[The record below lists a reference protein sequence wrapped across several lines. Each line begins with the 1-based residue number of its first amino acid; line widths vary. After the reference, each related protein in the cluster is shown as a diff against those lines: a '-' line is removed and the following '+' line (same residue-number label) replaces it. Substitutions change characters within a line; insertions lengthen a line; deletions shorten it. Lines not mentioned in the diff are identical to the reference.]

1 MSTPTMTYQGNAL
14 QAIASALIPANA
26 AQIIEMNARSGK
38 RPSPAPRPVA
48 MHGLEVMDRG
58 SCCYAVGNLSIVC
71 IDGVMEHT
79 ENPFSWLFG
88 GTSTATLTQAIRDAA
103 DDPLTKAIL
112 FRVNSPGGDV
122 AGMSDLAAAVAYAK
136 AKKPV
141 HAISES
147 VCGSA
152 AFWAVCGSAE
162 IVLTPT
168 SLLGSVGVFVGPI
181 IDQSKALAA
190 EGIEV
195 FNAKTGENKGAGM
208 LGVPLSD
215 GIKGEYQRIADTL
228 GAEFFNAVAAGR
240 NKSTDEIKG
249 LQGRVFAGADAVSA
263 GLADRVVPSVEA
275 YIAELQNKFASGR
288 AAAPGARASA
298 SSPKA
303 AAQGVSAMAT
313 DWSNVTDDDL
323 KTMPASMVEK
333 IKGMYPEKQPDQEP
347 AASSAQLKTA
357 GIPDALRL
365 KALEEGMTLTQA
377 LAAKSAAI
385 EAENEKLKAS
395 VADLTEKVNAKTKAT
410 ASVTAAAGN
419 LGGVAPIATATATDS
434 GLTEYEQLIRAEM
447 ATNGSNRFRAIH
459 TVNMKRPDLYRAW
472 HAEQVAASKK

>member
-1 MSTPTMTYQGNAL
+1 MNDHPTTFQGNAL
-14 QAIASALIPANA
+14 QAIASAMIPPNA
-26 AQIIEMNARSGK
+26 AQTIELNARSGK
-38 RPSPAPRPVA
+38 RPAPAPRPTSL
-48 MHGLEVMDRG
+48 HGFSVEDRG
-58 SCCYAVGNLSIVC
+58 AGSYAVGNLSIVC
-71 IDGVMEHT
+71 IDCDMEHT

-88 GTSTATLTQAIRDAA
+88 GTSTAALTQAIRDAA

-136 AKKPV
+136 GKKPV
-141 HAISES
+141 YAIAES

-152 AFWAVCGSAE
+152 AFWAVCGSSE

-208 LGVPLSD
+208 LGVPLTD
-215 GIKGEYQRIADTL
+215 GIRGEYQRIADSI
-228 GAEFFNAVAAGR
+228 GAEFFNAVATGR

-249 LQGRVFAGADAVSA
+249 LQGRIFAGADAVSA
-263 GLADRVVPSVEA
+263 GLADRVVPSVES

-323 KTMPASMVEK
+323 KAMPASMVEK
-333 IKGMYPEKQPDQEP
+333 IKGMNPDKQPDQEP
-347 AASSAQLKTA
+347 AASSAQLKSA
-357 GIPDALRL
+357 GIPDAIRL

-377 LAAKSAAI
+377 LAAKSAAM
-385 EAENEKLKAS
+385 EAENEKLAAS
-395 VADLTEKVNAKTKAT
+395 VKDLTEKLNAKNKAA
-410 ASVTAAAGN
+410 ASVAAAAGA
-419 LGGVAPIATATATDS
+419 LGGVPAIPTTAATDS

-459 TVNMKRPDLYRAW
+459 AVNMKRPDLYRAW
-472 HAEQVAASKK
+472 HAEQVAASKN